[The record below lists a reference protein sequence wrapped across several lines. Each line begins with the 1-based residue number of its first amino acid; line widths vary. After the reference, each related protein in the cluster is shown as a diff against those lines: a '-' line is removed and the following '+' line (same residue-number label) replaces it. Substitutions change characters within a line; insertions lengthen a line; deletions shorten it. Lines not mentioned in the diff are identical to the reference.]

1 MSNNLLFWVP
11 IIFSVLYN
19 VPKFF
24 ELSTCTAPEG
34 SILQRYSNDTKLN
47 FTYEIENNISIPVE
61 LHDDSIG
68 VFYANSTHERNGSAA
83 NNSLDN
89 GEMITQNCDRDGMRA
104 TILRQNELYVI
115 FYVVISKVVLVEII
129 PWVAVITMNVLTWRK
144 MKSFKETREAM
155 LKRRNTGNKLLS
167 SSPTRAFKRINICI
181 IQIFNTP
188 HFAIYRNKEDRS
200 TNENSAGN
208 GCHICILSVF
218 PDCRRLVW
226 ANVYTR
232 RTLCRWNLRV

>member
-1 MSNNLLFWVP
+1 MSLSVERYLAVWQCTSEISNNLLFWVP

-34 SILQRYSNDTKLN
+34 SMLHRHSNDTKLN

-61 LHDDSIG
+61 LHDGSIG
-68 VFYANSTHERNGSAA
+68 LFYANSTHERNGSAA

-89 GEMITQNCDRDGMRA
+89 GEMITRNCDRDGMRA

-129 PWVAVITMNVLTWRK
+129 PWLAVITMNVLTWRK
-144 MKSFKETREAM
+144 MKSFKETREAR

-167 SSPTRAFKRINICI
+167 SSPIRAFKRK
-181 IQIFNTP
+181 
-188 HFAIYRNKEDRS
+188 H
-200 TNENSAGN
+200 
-208 GCHICILSVF
+208 
-218 PDCRRLVW
+218 
-226 ANVYTR
+226 
-232 RTLCRWNLRV
+232 